1 MQSVYDQG
9 ITKQTPRVG
18 NQRKIPQI
26 AHKLKPRN
34 AIGKLTFTC
43 SDPLLHMDNSGVTRI
58 AVGLEY

>member
-26 AHKLKPRN
+26 AHKLKARN

-43 SDPLLHMDNSGVTRI
+43 SDPLLHMDNNMAT
-58 AVGLEY
+58 VG